1 MRQLKKAQDVISREK
16 QGDLVG
22 DTDDVIIS
30 RLRSELAN
38 AQQNLKKYAE
48 SWKKIQHPWEINRRW
63 KNMKLKSLNEK
74 LSLNKINEDRM
85 KKNSNKLTI
94 LCDRL
99 EETANKSVQENK
111 DLSDTISKHNE
122 TDRITKSKMDD
133 KTKQVDDLNKTV
145 VALQSQIDEL
155 KRGFTSDERELYR
168 KSGS

>member
-1 MRQLKKAQDVISREK
+1 
-16 QGDLVG
+16 
-22 DTDDVIIS
+22 
-30 RLRSELAN
+30 
-38 AQQNLKKYAE
+38 
-48 SWKKIQHPWEINRRW
+48 
-63 KNMKLKSLNEK
+63 
-74 LSLNKINEDRM
+74 M